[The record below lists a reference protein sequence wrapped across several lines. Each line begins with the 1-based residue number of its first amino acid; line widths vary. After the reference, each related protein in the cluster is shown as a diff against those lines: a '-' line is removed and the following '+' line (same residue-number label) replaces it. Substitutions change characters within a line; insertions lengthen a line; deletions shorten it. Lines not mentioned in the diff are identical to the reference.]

1 VKDINLTQACSSHS
15 ATCGPD
21 STCRGWD
28 PSMAAMLAF
37 GVLGQVS
44 VIVAG
49 PSTGLLAVGKAGYL
63 PKFFQGTNK
72 NGIQVPI
79 LVFQGVIVSILALAL
94 TVLPSVQSAYQIL
107 GQMAT
112 IIILVMYVVMYTAAL
127 RLRHTQ
133 PNKPRPFRVPALWL
147 VGSVGVIAAVA
158 AFILS
163 FVPPQQIATGS
174 PGLVRRH
181 PRRRQRD
188 LPRHSV
194 CDLRAAQEGLEIGRY
209 RLRSLRLANRRSQ
222 AERGLHLAQRRRS
235 GGTPGGSRAG
245 DAGRGVGAPSGYDGL
260 SDGEVLDER
269 VECRG
274 ARIGAMVGAG
284 SSRCSGRSS

>member
-1 VKDINLTQACSSHS
+1 VKDINLTQSLLVAFRDLWAGLHVPWM
-15 ATCGPD
+15 GPV
-21 STCRGWD
+21 
-28 PSMAAMLAF
+28 MAAMLAF

-174 PGLVRRH
+174 PVLYVGILVVGSAIFLGI
-181 PRRRQRD
+181 PF
-188 LPRHSV
+188 V
-194 CDLRAAQEGLEIGRY
+194 IYALRKKDWKSGDTGFAPFDWQTEGRKPSAVSTWPNGVAPAAPPADHEP
-209 RLRSLRLANRRSQ
+209 A
-222 AERGLHLAQRRRS
+222 
-235 GGTPGGSRAG
+235 TPA
-245 DAGRGVGAPSGYDGL
+245 AA
-260 SDGEVLDER
+260 
-269 VECRG
+269 
-274 ARIGAMVGAG
+274 
-284 SSRCSGRSS
+284 